1 MSNQQRELRI
11 SSSEAI
17 DLDNPY
23 LRLFYRALERYGV
36 TATGPFDACPSWLR
50 AHDTEFDALHVHWPE
65 FIMWRKISWEC
76 KIDGFRGSWRLR
88 RLLESRRLRR
98 LLRSFAPWGNISPY
112 RRFLREAKDRGK
124 WIIWT
129 CHNLRPHESPS
140 GPVLE
145 AIRLVATSANLIICH
160 DSRTR
165 DLCRQYYSPAGQIV
179 IMPFGNYD
187 GAYPPPRPR
196 PDVRREWNINESRP
210 LLVCLGPIRPY
221 KGIELACQAA
231 SALGERVSLLVA
243 GHVATP
249 EYARRIRRLAVPL
262 RNVIIVDRTLTDQEF
277 ADLMGASDIVLLP
290 YRSLTGSS
298 ALLAALTF
306 GRGVI
311 TSDLPFFTSMLS
323 NNPLAGRT
331 FRSGD
336 AGSLVEAISTY
347 LTVPPEVRQRA
358 ARSLADAFDWS
369 LVIRP
374 VATALRGLSGNV

>member
-17 DLDNPY
+17 DLANPY
-23 LRLFYRALERYGV
+23 LPLFYKALEGYGI
-36 TATGPFDACPSWLR
+36 TATGPFDARPSWLR

-65 FIMWRKISWEC
+65 WIMRREISWGC
-76 KIDGFRGSWRLR
+76 KIDGFRGSW
-88 RLLESRRLRR
+88 RLRR

-140 GPVLE
+140 RPELE

-165 DLCRQYYSPAGQIV
+165 DLCRQYYSPAGEIV
-179 IMPFGNYD
+179 VMPFGSYD

-221 KGIELACQAA
+221 KGIELACEAA

-243 GHVATP
+243 GHVSTP

-262 RNVIIVDRTLTDQEF
+262 RNVIFAERRLTAQEF

-311 TSDLPFFTSMLS
+311 ASDLPFFTSMLS

-331 FRSGD
+331 FRSDD

-347 LTVPPEVRQRA
+347 LTVPSEVRQRA

-374 VATALRGLSGNV
+374 VAAALRGLSGNV